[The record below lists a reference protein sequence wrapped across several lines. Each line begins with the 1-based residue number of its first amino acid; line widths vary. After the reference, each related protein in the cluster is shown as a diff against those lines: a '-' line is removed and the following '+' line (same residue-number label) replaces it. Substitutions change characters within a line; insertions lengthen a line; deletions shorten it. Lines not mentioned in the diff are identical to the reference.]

1 MTDGKGASRIL
12 VIGLDYDNDAS
23 FRLPTGC
30 EKLRPVFG
38 LATVENGVCRFKA
51 GKVSCD
57 LLK

>member
-12 VIGLDYDNDAS
+12 VIGLDYDNDVT
-23 FRLPTGC
+23 FRLPPGC

-38 LATVENGVCRFKA
+38 NVTMEGDACRFKA